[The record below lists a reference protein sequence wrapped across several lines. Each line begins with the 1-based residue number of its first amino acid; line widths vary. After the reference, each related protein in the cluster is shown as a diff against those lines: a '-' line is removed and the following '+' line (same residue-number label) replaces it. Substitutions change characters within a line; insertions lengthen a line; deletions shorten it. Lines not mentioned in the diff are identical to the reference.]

1 MLKNLYFMAIKILFF
16 NYENIDNII
25 ISNNIPFD
33 EKYCKYLIGYWGKNK
48 INPLTLILPKT

>member
-1 MLKNLYFMAIKILFF
+1 MLKNLYFMAIKILFL

-33 EKYCKYLIGYWGKNK
+33 EKYCKYLNGY
-48 INPLTLILPKT
+48 